1 VVGPP
6 QLSWRGNCTASVA
19 SAAATPSIGI
29 TPPKYRSYNE
39 NPSPQARAL
48 IAMPPLRSDTAPRNS
63 GDDSVTANFKNDVQ
77 SLALSKQIR
86 FVPIWRFGLART
98 HS

>member
-1 VVGPP
+1 MVGPP

-29 TPPKYRSYNE
+29 TPPSYNE
-39 NPSPQARAL
+39 NPHHKSCADCLPPPQ
-48 IAMPPLRSDTAPRNS
+48 SDTATWNS
-63 GDDSVTANFKNDVQ
+63 GGDSVTANFKNDVQ